1 MALPIQG
8 RQFTYQLQPLSRSRV
23 EWCFFSRFKTS
34 IAENQHSLKLLPC
47 WVISVVGKAPMDQRD
62 FKDER
67 DFKRMSRREL
77 LKLSPVLLAGVAFIP
92 TVRDRLMAD
101 ALRLTD
107 WADSR
112 IFRKNHLAPTY
123 ADSQVAPP
131 SKFFLNSFDV
141 DDPEVDFNTWRLNV
155 SGLVKKPGQ
164 YTLADIQRLPRQ
176 SQNVRHV
183 CVEGW
188 DVIANFAG
196 TRISD
201 FLDHVGADKTAR
213 FLYFECADDYYESLD
228 METALHAQSLLS
240 MKCMA
245 SQLHENT
252 ARRSG

>member
-1 MALPIQG
+1 
-8 RQFTYQLQPLSRSRV
+8 
-23 EWCFFSRFKTS
+23 
-34 IAENQHSLKLLPC
+34 
-47 WVISVVGKAPMDQRD
+47 MD
-62 FKDER
+62 EH

-77 LKLSPVLLAGVAFIP
+77 LKLSPILLAGVALIP
-92 TVRDRLMAD
+92 PVRDRLMAD
-101 ALRLTD
+101 ALSLTD

-141 DDPEVDFNTWRLNV
+141 DDPEVDFNTWRLEV
-155 SGLVKKPGQ
+155 SGLVKKAGQ

-213 FLYFECADDYYESLD
+213 FLYFECADSYYESLD
-228 METALHAQSLLS
+228 METALHPQSLLTYEMYGQPITREHGAPIRLNLPTKIGYKS
-240 MKCMA
+240 AKYVT
-245 SQLHENT
+245 SIQVTNVLQ
-252 ARRSG
+252 RRGYWEDQGYDWNYSL